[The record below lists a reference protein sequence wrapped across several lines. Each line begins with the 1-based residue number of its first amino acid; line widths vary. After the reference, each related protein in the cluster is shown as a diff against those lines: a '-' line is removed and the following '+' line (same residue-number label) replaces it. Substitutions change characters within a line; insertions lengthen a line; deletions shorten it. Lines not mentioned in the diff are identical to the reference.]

1 MKQRSWLRRIRTALL
16 MAPLL
21 SAIAQGEVRVE
32 FPDDD
37 PGPPFY
43 ARIRHNFAIQNGQWA
58 AIIFY
63 RSPNCVAP
71 SFNLLRLFNP
81 AAFGCPLTVEGFA
94 LYDQVPPP
102 PGVSP
107 KGAHAKRTDSHA
119 TSRAQ
124 LHRGKRLFA
133 LVLSEKEV
141 VRSVW
146 DERLLADISGVDAA
160 LSGGRSA
167 VGVQPLDEAG
177 FAQQCAARWPVQ
189 VTNCFEQE
197 AGNRAGIRATG
208 LARARGD
215 RFPTEDRCPHP
226 AAVE

>member
-107 KGAHAKRTDSHA
+107 KQAKTFGLGAVPVWFVRWADLQTAVADGVLTIQDLAAMNPIVGSA
-119 TSRAQ
+119 TFFRETLHPTETAQ
-124 LHRGKRLFA
+124 VPKLSIVARG
-133 LVLSEKEV
+133 
-141 VRSVW
+141 
-146 DERLLADISGVDAA
+146 
-160 LSGGRSA
+160 
-167 VGVQPLDEAG
+167 
-177 FAQQCAARWPVQ
+177 
-189 VTNCFEQE
+189 TT
-197 AGNRAGIRATG
+197 ATG
-208 LARARGD
+208 TFFVQASATGEGLELKHV
-215 RFPTEDRCPHP
+215 TIELN
-226 AAVE
+226 

>member
-16 MAPLL
+16 IAPLL

-107 KGAHAKRTDSHA
+107 KQAKTFGLGAVPVWFVRWADLQTAVADGVLTIQDLAAMNPIVGSA
-119 TSRAQ
+119 TFFRETLHPTETAQ
-124 LHRGKRLFA
+124 VPKLSIVARG
-133 LVLSEKEV
+133 
-141 VRSVW
+141 
-146 DERLLADISGVDAA
+146 
-160 LSGGRSA
+160 
-167 VGVQPLDEAG
+167 
-177 FAQQCAARWPVQ
+177 
-189 VTNCFEQE
+189 TT
-197 AGNRAGIRATG
+197 ATG
-208 LARARGD
+208 TFFVQASATGEGLELKHV
-215 RFPTEDRCPHP
+215 TIELN
-226 AAVE
+226 

>member
-16 MAPLL
+16 IAPLL

-32 FPDDD
+32 FPEDD

-107 KGAHAKRTDSHA
+107 KQAKTFGLGAVPVWFVRWADLQTAVADGVLTIQDLAAMNPIVGSA
-119 TSRAQ
+119 TFFRETLHPTETAQ
-124 LHRGKRLFA
+124 VPKLSIVARG
-133 LVLSEKEV
+133 
-141 VRSVW
+141 
-146 DERLLADISGVDAA
+146 
-160 LSGGRSA
+160 
-167 VGVQPLDEAG
+167 
-177 FAQQCAARWPVQ
+177 
-189 VTNCFEQE
+189 TT
-197 AGNRAGIRATG
+197 ATG
-208 LARARGD
+208 TFFVQASATGEGLELKHV
-215 RFPTEDRCPHP
+215 TIELN
-226 AAVE
+226 

>member
-21 SAIAQGEVRVE
+21 SAIAQGEIRVE
-32 FPDDD
+32 FPEDD

-107 KGAHAKRTDSHA
+107 KQAKTFGLGAVPVWFVRWADLQTAVADGVLTIQDLAAMNPIVGSA
-119 TSRAQ
+119 TFFRETLHPTETAQ
-124 LHRGKRLFA
+124 VPKLSIVARG
-133 LVLSEKEV
+133 
-141 VRSVW
+141 
-146 DERLLADISGVDAA
+146 
-160 LSGGRSA
+160 
-167 VGVQPLDEAG
+167 
-177 FAQQCAARWPVQ
+177 
-189 VTNCFEQE
+189 TT
-197 AGNRAGIRATG
+197 ATG
-208 LARARGD
+208 TFFVQASATGEGLELKHV
-215 RFPTEDRCPHP
+215 TIELN
-226 AAVE
+226 

>member
-32 FPDDD
+32 FPEDD

-107 KGAHAKRTDSHA
+107 KQAKTFGLGAVPVWFFRWADLQTAVADGVLTIQDLAAMNPIVGSA
-119 TSRAQ
+119 TFFRETLHPTETAQ
-124 LHRGKRLFA
+124 VPKLSIVARG
-133 LVLSEKEV
+133 
-141 VRSVW
+141 
-146 DERLLADISGVDAA
+146 
-160 LSGGRSA
+160 
-167 VGVQPLDEAG
+167 
-177 FAQQCAARWPVQ
+177 
-189 VTNCFEQE
+189 TT
-197 AGNRAGIRATG
+197 ATG
-208 LARARGD
+208 TFFVQASATGEGLELKHV
-215 RFPTEDRCPHP
+215 TIELN
-226 AAVE
+226 

>member
-32 FPDDD
+32 FPEDD

-107 KGAHAKRTDSHA
+107 KQAKTFGLGAVPVWFVRWADLQTAVADGVLTIQDLAAMNPIVGSA
-119 TSRAQ
+119 TFFRETLHPTETAQ
-124 LHRGKRLFA
+124 VPKLSIVARG
-133 LVLSEKEV
+133 
-141 VRSVW
+141 
-146 DERLLADISGVDAA
+146 
-160 LSGGRSA
+160 
-167 VGVQPLDEAG
+167 
-177 FAQQCAARWPVQ
+177 
-189 VTNCFEQE
+189 TT
-197 AGNRAGIRATG
+197 ATG
-208 LARARGD
+208 TFFVQASATGEGLELKHV
-215 RFPTEDRCPHP
+215 TIELN
-226 AAVE
+226 